1 LGAAENLSAQHR
13 QKAGC
18 VLGRHVGPVFR
29 AFLPCLHNRHF
40 GGGFMKEATKKRG
53 RKPIYDTDAERKEAK
68 RLYAKDYYQNH
79 KKPKKAGKSKPSKK
93 RNKSPEPE
101 KDKTLYARLE
111 NRLEKL
117 ENEVEKLKWELF
129 GRKI

>member
-1 LGAAENLSAQHR
+1 
-13 QKAGC
+13 
-18 VLGRHVGPVFR
+18 
-29 AFLPCLHNRHF
+29 
-40 GGGFMKEATKKRG
+40 MKEATKKRG
-53 RKPIYDTDAERKEAK
+53 RKPIYETDAEREEAK
-68 RLYAKDYYQNH
+68 RLYAKDYYHRN
-79 KKPKKAGKSKPSKK
+79 KKPKNKSKPSKK

-101 KDKTLYARLE
+101 KDKALYVRLE